1 MRHQREPYSLKVPCA
16 FAEEVN
22 GIKPE
27 QTKPV
32 RTNGERGGKRMRKTD
47 GTWRASERGRHVRGL
62 KVTEGLL
69 FTILWGGEHGD
80 TVNTSLAQRAGLRPN
95 WAAIQPL
102 PCRQT
107 ESRNSHTHRQ
117 TQTYINYT
125 HVTYTEVKD
134 LAMLT
139 TSLQLTSQII
149 MFIMYTPNICVL
161 KSLNAQKDER
171 GTN

>member
-1 MRHQREPYSLKVPCA
+1 MKVPCA

-22 GIKPE
+22 GIKPK
-27 QTKPV
+27 QTKRV
-32 RTNGERGGKRMRKTD
+32 RTKGGRCGGGERMRKTD

-80 TVNTSLAQRAGLRPN
+80 TVNTSLAQRAVLRPN

-107 ESRNSHTHRQ
+107 H
-117 TQTYINYT
+117 
-125 HVTYTEVKD
+125 
-134 LAMLT
+134 A
-139 TSLQLTSQII
+139 
-149 MFIMYTPNICVL
+149 
-161 KSLNAQKDER
+161 
-171 GTN
+171 